1 MTSPAPLNYYE
12 VMQLSP
18 RADQETV
25 ERVFRHLAKRYH
37 PDNASSGDA
46 ERFAELMTAYRVLS
60 NPEQRAEYD
69 RSIGQTHD
77 TTVGPGAGQAVGSA
91 ELLADSR
98 TRTGILSLLYQ
109 KRRNFS
115 HEPGMGAMQLERI
128 LSCSE
133 ALMNFHVWYL
143 RESGLIQRLEN
154 GHFAI
159 TAAGLN
165 RIFEIG
171 GPAHMGTNL
180 LTEGDGE
187 LFADDD
193 DDADA
198 ATKAGT

>member
-1 MTSPAPLNYYE
+1 MTSPAPLDYYE

-37 PDNASSGDA
+37 PDNADSGDA

-69 RSIGQTHD
+69 RSVGHAQE

-133 ALMNFHVWYL
+133 ALMNFHLWYL

-165 RIFEIG
+165 RIVEIG

-193 DDADA
+193 DVDAP
-198 ATKAGT
+198 TRTGT

>member
-1 MTSPAPLNYYE
+1 MTSPAPLKHYE

-25 ERVFRHLAKRYH
+25 ERMFRHLA
-37 PDNASSGDA
+37 
-46 ERFAELMTAYRVLS
+46 
-60 NPEQRAEYD
+60 
-69 RSIGQTHD
+69 
-77 TTVGPGAGQAVGSA
+77 TT

-180 LTEGDGE
+180 LTEGEGE
-187 LFADDD
+187 SFADDE
-193 DDADA
+193 DADA
-198 ATKAGT
+198 PTAES

>member
-1 MTSPAPLNYYE
+1 MTSPAPHNYYE
-12 VMQLSP
+12 IMQLSP

-37 PDNASSGDA
+37 PDNANSGDA
-46 ERFAELMTAYRVLS
+46 ERFAELMSAYRVLS
-60 NPEQRAEYD
+60 NPEQRAEHD
-69 RSIGQTHD
+69 RSIAQAHE
-77 TTVGPGAGQAVGSA
+77 TTIGNSTGQAVGSA
-91 ELLADSR
+91 ELLADAR

-133 ALMNFHVWYL
+133 ALMNFHMWYL

-180 LTEGDGE
+180 LMEGDGE
-187 LFADDD
+187 SFADED
-193 DDADA
+193 DDAPPA
-198 ATKAGT
+198 PAGT

>member
-1 MTSPAPLNYYE
+1 MTSPAPHNCYE
-12 VMQLSP
+12 IMQLSP

-37 PDNASSGDA
+37 PDNANSGDA
-46 ERFAELMTAYRVLS
+46 ERFAELMSAYRVLS
-60 NPEQRAEYD
+60 NPEQRAEHD
-69 RSIGQTHD
+69 RSIGQAHE
-77 TTVGPGAGQAVGSA
+77 TTIGSSTGEAVGSA

-133 ALMNFHVWYL
+133 ALMNFHMWYL

-171 GPAHMGTNL
+171 GPAHMGTHL
-180 LTEGDGE
+180 LTEGE
-187 LFADDD
+187 EASFADDE
-193 DDADA
+193 DADPHGP
-198 ATKAGT
+198 AGT

>member
-25 ERVFRHLAKRYH
+25 DRVFRHLAKRYH
-37 PDNASSGDA
+37 PDNADSGDA
-46 ERFAELMTAYRVLS
+46 ERFAELMSAYRVLS
-60 NPEQRAEYD
+60 NSEQRAEYD
-69 RSIGQTHD
+69 RSVGLAQE
-77 TTVGPGAGQAVGSA
+77 TTVGPSVGQGVGST

-133 ALMNFHVWYL
+133 ALMNFHMWYL

-171 GPAHMGTNL
+171 GPAHTGTNL
-180 LTEGDGE
+180 LTEGDDAS
-187 LFADDD
+187 FADDD
-193 DDADA
+193 DADPHGP
-198 ATKAGT
+198 AGT